1 MRSSTVVSETAAR
14 LRASAASSRRRS
26 AIFLALAF
34 ILLTTKAGQGRAPA
48 TPLSFFKNYFV
59 TGDYRVYGV
68 PIKGSPASGGF
79 TTKDITIPLGS
90 VPAGA
95 EPVAAYLYWSAVVA
109 EQSPESGSAGAQFD
123 GNELADLTKVLN
135 PIGASPCWSSG
146 GAGGGGGGDANK
158 KLLVNRADVVRFF
171 DDVDSNGNA
180 LINGTTH
187 TVKLPN
193 NDGGNVTP
201 FTIGASIVL
210 VYRTP
215 TEKFRSIVFYD
226 GGFTINQGTDTLT
239 QPIQGFYDA
248 SHSDPNAK
256 GTFIVGDGQSNFYDR
271 LRFSDNL
278 RDAAQPPTPP
288 QLLSEDAFSNGW
300 DYPTFDLDMS
310 AGASSATLTLDH
322 ASESSYD
329 CLTGGAF
336 IVSLEPEDADGDG
349 LLNRWETSTAGNDP
363 FGQPLPDL
371 AGMGADPCRKD
382 LFVELG
388 YFREPLGWD
397 SETSAIQPPPGPH
410 SHRPGEDDLVRTRA
424 ILNDVA
430 VPFKNAPVANN
441 YAGCT
446 PPTGWT
452 TGIKVHFDAG
462 NIGQTGADE
471 FIIPANKARGGE
483 EIEEK
488 ACVPN
493 PTAGITCQF
502 PGYEGVVGWKVGFYY
517 YKDAAVDPTTGAQLS
532 VANEDACEPNCQ
544 RRRFD
549 RNRKDIFHYFLF
561 AHALGVPVNLCLLP
575 NGLPDTE
582 CQENN
587 PDFHIPRREGGA
599 GDKPGGDAVVTT
611 GLWAS
616 VSDFVMS
623 SIITHEL
630 GHHLWRDHSGD
641 PFVSFEPNC
650 NPNYLS
656 VMNYIFEYDGLKKND
671 GVPRIDFSRQAL
683 GSVNEDSLPAGLG
696 TLDYRTAWYAP
707 KSSVHQSLGTTVAT
721 KRCDGTL
728 PGAGEEMIRI
738 EGTGLNTSPL
748 SGPTQGTIPIDWNGD
763 LNTTNDFPNLSQDIT
778 FNGVTNNDTVPPPN
792 PLKLL
797 LGSDDWTP
805 MANFGLRQIG
815 GRRSL
820 AGLSLDASKFDGSK
834 FDGSKFDG
842 SKFDGSKFDG
852 SKFDGSKEAD
862 FETVTAYGHPAHSLK
877 ATWVGRNVVAEWKE
891 PTAKQTGGISAYLLY
906 RVDGLSVTVDNFK
919 KKALVARTPF
929 LTATDTRVTAGKP
942 YAYFVIVE
950 FGDGTTSGMSNWANP
965 Q

>member
-26 AIFLALAF
+26 AILLALAF

-48 TPLSFFKNYFV
+48 PPLSFFKNYFV

-79 TTKDITIPLGS
+79 TTKDITIPPGS

-123 GNELADLTKVLN
+123 GNNLADLTKVLN

-180 LINGTTH
+180 VINGTTH

-210 VYRTP
+210 VYRTHTDP
-215 TEKFRSIVFYD
+215 FRAIVFYD

-248 SHSDPNAK
+248 SHTDPNAK
-256 GTFIVGDGQSNFYDR
+256 ATFIVGDGQSNFYDR
-271 LRFSDNL
+271 VLFSDNL
-278 RDAAQPPTPP
+278 RDAAQTLPAV
-288 QLLSEDAFSNGW
+288 LDEDAFVNGW
-300 DYPTFDLDMS
+300 DNPPYDLPMS
-310 AGASSATLTLDH
+310 PGATSATLTLDH

-349 LLNRWETSTAGNDP
+349 LLNSWETSTAGNDP

-388 YFREPLGWD
+388 YFREPSLNGWD
-397 SETSAIQPPPGPH
+397 QPPSGVDDPGQH
-410 SHRPGEDDLVRTRA
+410 SHLPGSLPDGSATSQTRK
-424 ILNDVA
+424 IFNDVGQA
-430 VPFKNAPVANN
+430 FKNATTVVNS
-441 YAGCT
+441 YSGCS
-446 PPTGWT
+446 PPAGWT

-483 EIEEK
+483 LIEEK
-488 ACVPN
+488 PCVPTN
-493 PTAGITCQF
+493 SVTCQF
-502 PGYEGVVGWKVGFYY
+502 PGYEGVVGWKTGFFY
-517 YKDAAVDPTTGAQLS
+517 YKDAGVDAATGGQLTVAQ
-532 VANEDACEPNCQ
+532 EDACEPNCA

-549 RNRKDIFHYFLF
+549 RNRKDIFHYMVF
-561 AHALGVPVNLCLLP
+561 AHALGVPKKFCLNPSGEPVECTP
-575 NGLPDTE
+575 ND
-582 CQENN
+582 
-587 PDFHIPRREGGA
+587 PDFHIPVRNGGA
-599 GDKPGGDAVVTT
+599 GDKPGGDALVTT

-630 GHHLWRDHSGD
+630 GHNMWRDHSGD
-641 PFVSFEPNC
+641 PFDPFEPNC

-656 VMNYIFEYDGLKKND
+656 VMNYLFEFDGLKKTD
-671 GVPRIDFSRQAL
+671 GVPKIDFSSQTL
-683 GSVNEDSLPAGLG
+683 GPVNEDSLPAGLG
-696 TLDYRTAWYAP
+696 TLNYRTAWYAP

-728 PGAGEEMIRI
+728 PGIGEEMIRI

-748 SGPTQGTIPIDWNGD
+748 SGPTLGTTPIDWNGD
-763 LNTTNDFPNLSQDIT
+763 LNTTNDFPNVSQDIT
-778 FNGVTNNDTVPPPN
+778 FNGVTNDGVADPE
-792 PLKLL
+792 KLL
-797 LGSDDWTP
+797 VGSDDWTP
-805 MANFGLRQIG
+805 MAAFGLRQVG

-820 AGLSLDASKFDGSK
+820 AGLSIDSSKFDGSK

-877 ATWVGRNVVAEWKE
+877 ATRVGRNVVADWKE

-919 KKALVARTPF
+919 KRALVARTPF

-942 YAYFVIVE
+942 YTYFVIVE